1 MFAAVILGY
10 LVSTLLA
17 FCGLVSVCCFL
28 MDGAYTSKLE
38 FATGLA
44 VASWPLGLAAI
55 VFLLVQI
62 ACQIEALKFRSMSAG
77 TAPAQTNSSNNA
89 FATQKQ
95 ATPPSASG
103 QFFRADPQPVISPVP
118 AAAPTPAPKPD
129 ASDSGE
135 DNWWEEPSTAS
146 EQKKESAP
154 ATEDPGLGFFRVN

>member
-55 VFLLVQI
+55 IGADCVPDRSAQVQKYE
-62 ACQIEALKFRSMSAG
+62 CRDGSRS
-77 TAPAQTNSSNNA
+77 
-89 FATQKQ
+89 
-95 ATPPSASG
+95 
-103 QFFRADPQPVISPVP
+103 D
-118 AAAPTPAPKPD
+118 
-129 ASDSGE
+129 E
-135 DNWWEEPSTAS
+135 
-146 EQKKESAP
+146 
-154 ATEDPGLGFFRVN
+154 